1 MKNKFLV
8 ILILLVAAIIF
19 FAIAIVFITKKE
31 PIKQSEIS
39 AIETDI
45 NNFNLKPEDDF
56 NDLSPDDFQYSNKEE
71 VSDMNSSL
79 NEIDVLLK
87 SLEPATDFDDLGDL
101 EF

>member
-1 MKNKFLV
+1 MKIKFLV

-71 VSDMNSSL
+71 VSDINSSL

>member
-71 VSDMNSSL
+71 VSDINSSL